1 MAGAI
6 KAVEA
11 MMTATKH
18 SRRTAALDDQ
28 ELQALN
34 CQMLRA
40 TWEAGLPT
48 ATGVLEALAALPGRG
63 GRLTGQERATTP
75 YQFRRVGKVSVGA
88 PPTTG
93 CRGR

>member
-1 MAGAI
+1 
-6 KAVEA
+6 
-11 MMTATKH
+11 MTATKH

-48 ATGVLEALAALPGRG
+48 AAGVPEALANLSPKPRSTRSHRSTEG
-63 GRLTGQERATTP
+63 GA
-75 YQFRRVGKVSVGA
+75 
-88 PPTTG
+88 G
-93 CRGR
+93 CW